1 MVQCNILR
9 CTISLRNAVMNFSQA
24 LQALLSLRF
33 GGSRPDA
40 APAAALDDTALAGVP
55 FAALGPALSQELHL
69 TGEDISGWAMGGS
82 SLSD

>member
-1 MVQCNILR
+1 MLQRSIL
-9 CTISLRNAVMNFSQA
+9 CMDFVMNFPQA

-33 GGSRPDA
+33 RGSGPVPPPGAQPD
-40 APAAALDDTALAGVP
+40 PVRDDGALAGASFVSQE
-55 FAALGPALSQELHL
+55 PALSQELHL

>member
-1 MVQCNILR
+1 MLQRSILR
-9 CTISLRNAVMNFSQA
+9 MDSVMNFSQA

-33 GGSRPDA
+33 RGSRPV
-40 APAAALDDTALAGVP
+40 APPDIQPDLAPDDRALAGASFVS
-55 FAALGPALSQELHL
+55 LEPALSQELHL